1 MAGEYAVDTNVPTAF
16 LGGDRDVLKE
26 MARAKK
32 VWLPIPVLGELI
44 YGALKSTNKEANLKE
59 ISKVLLLAGIIE
71 CDEKVADRYGR
82 IRLDLKKKG
91 RPIPENDIWI
101 AACAEVKKVPLV
113 TRDSHF
119 NEIDSLEKVRW

>member
-1 MAGEYAVDTNVPTAF
+1 MAGEYAVDTNVLTAF

-32 VWLPIPVLGELI
+32 IWLPIPVLGELI

-59 ISKVLLLAGIIE
+59 ISKLLLLAGIIE

-82 IRLDLKKKG
+82 IRQH
-91 RPIPENDIWI
+91 
-101 AACAEVKKVPLV
+101 
-113 TRDSHF
+113 S
-119 NEIDSLEKVRW
+119 